1 MKFLEIN
8 KFAQLTAQLTEA
20 NICERVINGRIEAF
34 TMKRAGTDKKYA
46 HALGEKYQHE
56 IQVEETEMNNLK
68 KNISIQRNRSSSF
81 AGNSIDSTGT
91 GSGSARSASG
101 SCNSSSSGKKRSNS
115 TSSLGMDGSGSSRKR
130 NGKSSSSVSRRRPS
144 PKSKRVRIVTDP
156 TNTGRRR
163 SSSLSSVP
171 ASSPSLGVG
180 LTLPMAS
187 AMRSR
192 SDSFNASHGH
202 GHGKG
207 HNKGHNNM
215 NITTPNLNFPYSN
228 SPLGDFHE
236 TCTQRL
242 MIDLILTLNSS
253 FPDYDF
259 STIRPQHFA
268 KVPSTRIAMNRTNE
282 KLSELAASTPQGA
295 TFLPHLY
302 SSIDEVI
309 HLSECEVY
317 SYVPPS
323 RDDDDDPL
331 SFLTQ
336 TLDGMES
343 SVPLWSFNFFFVNKS
358 LKRIV
363 LLTCVQTMRTEMAEM
378 EMEEMGMGMEED
390 QDQYQLDEQ
399 DSSGMGMGIHGGG
412 GSHGL
417 YGASSQDGLENDQF
431 GTPGREAT
439 PSNHSRSMSYNVVE
453 EDDGEEEEGGL
464 DFDMDADAMNQA
476 VAPPATVA

>member
-34 TMKRAGTDKKYA
+34 TMKRAGTDNKYA

-68 KNISIQRNRSSSF
+68 KNISIQRNRSGSV

-91 GSGSARSASG
+91 GGGSARSASG
-101 SCNSSSSGKKRSNS
+101 SCNSSVSGKKRSNS

-192 SDSFNASHGH
+192 SDSFNASH

>member
-8 KFAQLTAQLTEA
+8 KFAELTAQLTEA

-68 KNISIQRNRSSSF
+68 KNISQQRNRSGSF
-81 AGNSIDSTGT
+81 AGNSIDSTG
-91 GSGSARSASG
+91 SGSTNASG
-101 SCNSSSSGKKRSNS
+101 SGNCNSVSGKKRSNS
-115 TSSLGMDGSGSSRKR
+115 TSSLGKDGSSRKR
-130 NGKSSSSVSRRRPS
+130 NGKSCVSRRRPS
-144 PKSKRVRIVTDP
+144 PKSKRVRIITDP

-163 SSSLSSVP
+163 SSSMSSVP
-171 ASSPSLGVG
+171 ASSPSLGLG
-180 LTLPMAS
+180 LPPAS

-192 SDSFNASHGH
+192 SDSFNASHS
-202 GHGKG
+202 KV
-207 HNKGHNNM
+207 HNNM
-215 NITTPNLNFPYSN
+215 NMTTPNLNFPYSN

-242 MIDLILTLNSS
+242 MTDLILTLNAS

-268 KVPSTRIAMNRTNE
+268 KVPSTQIAMNRTNE

-378 EMEEMGMGMEED
+378 EMEEMGMEEY
-390 QDQYQLDEQ
+390 QYQSEEQ
-399 DSSGMGMGIHGGG
+399 DSSGVGMGIHGGG
-412 GSHGL
+412 GIHGL
-417 YGASSQDGLENDQF
+417 YGASSSDGLENDQF

-453 EDDGEEEEGGL
+453 EDDDEEEEGGL

-476 VAPPATVA
+476 VSPPATVA

>member
-8 KFAQLTAQLTEA
+8 KLAQLTAQLTEA

-68 KNISIQRNRSSSF
+68 KNISIQRNRSGSI
-81 AGNSIDSTGT
+81 AGTSIDS
-91 GSGSARSASG
+91 SE
-101 SCNSSSSGKKRSNS
+101 SCNTSVSGKKRSNS
-115 TSSLGMDGSGSSRKR
+115 ISSLGMDGSSRKQ
-130 NGKSSSSVSRRRPS
+130 NGKSSISRKKKCPPS
-144 PKSKRVRIVTDP
+144 PKSKRVRIITDP
-156 TNTGRRR
+156 TNSGRRR

-171 ASSPSLGVG
+171 ASSPSLGLG
-180 LTLPMAS
+180 LPMAS

-192 SDSFNASHGH
+192 SDSFNVSHSKVH
-202 GHGKG
+202 S
-207 HNKGHNNM
+207 NM
-215 NITTPNLNFPYSN
+215 HMTTPNLNFPYSN

-242 MIDLILTLNSS
+242 MTDLILTLNAS

-268 KVPSTRIAMNRTNE
+268 KVPSTHIAMNRTNE

-309 HLSECEVY
+309 RLSECEVY

-378 EMEEMGMGMEED
+378 EMEEMGMEEY
-390 QDQYQLDEQ
+390 QYQLEEQ
-399 DSSGMGMGIHGGG
+399 DSSGVGMGIHGGG

-417 YGASSQDGLENDQF
+417 YGASSPDGLENDQF

-439 PSNHSRSMSYNVVE
+439 PSNVSRSLSYNLVE
-453 EDDGEEEEGGL
+453 EEDGEEEEGGL

-476 VAPPATVA
+476 VSPPATVA